1 MVRSAAFHRPQN
13 QNPRW
18 SQVVIQCDARRP
30 ELSPRGQP
38 SEEHTTSKRE
48 TRNPRRLDDAL
59 RLASTAVGAMGCCA
73 KFCTAIAVALI
84 AVVAQ
89 YCYFHVGL
97 PNWWWKARMPP
108 EIEAVDVEDTALLK
122 KILFSG
128 EPWLLQCY
136 SGLPFEGQ
144 HLPAPYRLHPAFV
157 ESLGTMRGLV
167 RGGTLDCEKKMPS
180 NKTLVSKF
188 GLIRRTQPLLLYA
201 GGGDKPKQVPAASAE
216 SAYGVTAWVKP
227 KAEPKVRVATS
238 QKALDAYC
246 GGRRGC
252 LLTRLPAD
260 SPVLEQ
266 LARRFRTVE
275 VVSVREG
282 DTLSWGRGEEVG
294 ETLEPEEAVHFG
306 QPTSLMRADPDA
318 PRPTRKGARPPR
330 TAQGLGGS
338 GGPPLPLALPRQG
351 PRRACGRG
359 RRRVR
364 PLAAADDHDQGAA
377 QEAEGGQEAEDGG
390 GGRRHRRRG
399 AAGEAREGARRGAQ
413 EGGGRREGARGDGQ
427 GEDRG
432 GAARDGAAAAGAD
445 GGGGGER
452 GEHCRGG
459 GRRRRRRRRWRGRLR
474 FRRGRGG
481 RRL

>member
-1 MVRSAAFHRPQN
+1 
-13 QNPRW
+13 
-18 SQVVIQCDARRP
+18 
-30 ELSPRGQP
+30 
-38 SEEHTTSKRE
+38 
-48 TRNPRRLDDAL
+48 
-59 RLASTAVGAMGCCA
+59 MGCCA

-318 PRPTRKGARPPR
+318 PRPTRKGARPPPR
-330 TAQGLGGS
+330 LLKGYGGAEDLPS
-338 GGPPLPLALPRQG
+338 LSRFLDKALDEPADAADGAYVRSPLPTITIKE
-351 PRRACGRG
+351 
-359 RRRVR
+359 R
-364 PLAAADDHDQGAA
+364 PKKPKAAKKPKT
-377 QEAEGGQEAEDGG
+377 
-390 GGRRHRRRG
+390 
-399 AAGEAREGARRGAQ
+399 
-413 EGGGRREGARGDGQ
+413 
-427 GEDRG
+427 
-432 GAARDGAAAAGAD
+432 AAAG
-445 GGGGGER
+445 GGTDDAARQAKRAKARAEARKKEEAAARER
-452 GEHCRGG
+452 EATAKARTEEERREME
-459 GRRRRRRRRWRGRLR
+459 RRRREQMAEEEANAANIVEEAGDDDDDDDD
-474 FRRGRGG
+474 GAGG
-481 RRL
+481 SASDEVEEVDDFDADEEEEVEDDGSDVLDIDA